1 MEHYRPLFTVSLE
14 HQFFA
19 DRECRD
25 FSFQPTAETL
35 ALFGK
40 APLLIK
46 MTRNGFTAI
55 ATCGGDAL
63 NAQYG
68 HDSDKPLS
76 LVFKAFAGDLQF
88 GNYTDLAG
96 QTDKYILFLDN
107 ANSRADEQD
116 KLRLHSG
123 EYVSATD
130 LIDMDSP
137 ALDSILDTKD
147 RLIKPI
153 FVVRI
158 ELAKTAKPK
167 ADKRRSTQK
176 HYCIRFNT
184 RKTIWKYHLLGNI
197 WNETAYITDLN
208 NQAQFDFI
216 GESIFSENRRAYTFM
231 SKKAIPLLERSSYR
245 FQLRDKVTNSGKVLI
260 KRLPVASTSQIHKEK
275 INGKETVVSEIFINY

>member
-25 FSFQPTAETL
+25 ISFQPTAETL
-35 ALFGK
+35 ALLGK
-40 APLLIK
+40 APLLMK
-46 MTRNGFTAI
+46 MTRNGFTVI
-55 ATCGGDAL
+55 ATCDGEAL

-76 LVFKAFAGDLQF
+76 LVFKAFMGDFQF

-96 QTDKYILFLDN
+96 QADNTILSFDN
-107 ANSRADEQD
+107 ANSHVDRHD

-130 LIDMDSP
+130 LIDVESP
-137 ALDSILDTKD
+137 ALDRILDAKD
-147 RLIKPI
+147 KLIKPI

-158 ELAKTAKPK
+158 DLAKTAKPN
-167 ADKRRSTQK
+167 ADKGGSTHK
-176 HYCIRFNT
+176 YYCIRFNT
-184 RKTIWKYHLLGNI
+184 RKTIWKYHLLGKI
-197 WNETAYITDLN
+197 WNETSYIADLN
-208 NQAQFDFI
+208 NEAQFEFV
-216 GESIFSENRRAYTFM
+216 GESVFSESRTAFTFM
-231 SKKAIPLLERSSYR
+231 SKKTIPLMERSSYR
-245 FQLRDKVTNSGKVLI
+245 FQLRDKVTNGGKVLI
-260 KRLPVASTSQIHKEK
+260 KRLPVASTNQIFKEK